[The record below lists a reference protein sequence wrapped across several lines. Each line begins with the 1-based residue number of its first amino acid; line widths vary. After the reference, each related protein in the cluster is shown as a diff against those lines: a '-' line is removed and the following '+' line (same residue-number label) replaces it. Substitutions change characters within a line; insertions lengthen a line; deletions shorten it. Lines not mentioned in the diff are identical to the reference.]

1 MEATEKEEV
10 VANSGVAAIWEEV
23 TVADVAVA
31 VTAGPGKPSFSSS
44 TLPSTSGTSAEES
57 SVEELDSGEVVS
69 AEEGAVGRKGLV
81 NAANIEVSTSVTASP
96 RMKVAASCSRTV
108 AAAIAFMA
116 NSTD

>member
-31 VTAGPGKPSFSSS
+31 VAAGPGKPSFSSS

-57 SVEELDSGEVVS
+57 SVEELDSGE
-69 AEEGAVGRKGLV
+69 VGRKGLV